1 MRYHGFV
8 ATERTLQRLVTL
20 TMSEEELNSLVDVL
34 QRCSE
39 DFCDN
44 RRQNALDLRMQFVR
58 MQALRDAAM
67 EVPPPSRHDSTR
79 IVEVTNVDSR
89 YIPDR
94 PLVPPVASRGS
105 DRIRKS

>member
-1 MRYHGFV
+1 MGYHRFV
-8 ATERTLQRLVTL
+8 ATDRAPQKLVTL

-58 MQALRDAAM
+58 MQALRAAAM
-67 EVPPPSRHDSTR
+67 EVLPPSRHDSTKV
-79 IVEVTNVDSR
+79 IEVTNVDPR

-94 PLVPPVASRGS
+94 PLVAPVAPRGKRS
-105 DRIRKS
+105 